1 MRRSARGRILVALT
15 LAAALVATAGAHANA
30 TGAPENAAVNGCTC
44 HGNEPSSD
52 ASVELTG
59 LPDAYEAGTDYAL
72 TFTVSGP
79 EALAIGQNE
88 GGFQVIVSAGSLQPS
103 SNAERNL
110 NETTLTHGSAGNDQR
125 SWDFTWS
132 SPTGS
137 AALQPVTF
145 WYAGNAVNGDTTTQ
159 NDAWNKAM
167 ATVPSASNQTGNG
180 TSPTDPADGDSP
192 ALGLA
197 LAGVSVAAA
206 VVAFRRFDSDN

>member
-1 MRRSARGRILVALT
+1 MRGRVRGRVIVVLT
-15 LAAALVATAGAHANA
+15 LAAALAATAGAHANA
-30 TGAPENAAVNGCTC
+30 GGAPENAAVNGCTC

-52 ASVELTG
+52 AAVELGG
-59 LPDAYEAGTDYAL
+59 LPDAYDAGTDYEL
-72 TFTVSGP
+72 TLSVSGP
-79 EALAIGQNE
+79 EALPIGQNE

-103 SNAERNL
+103 SNAEQNL

-137 AALQPVTF
+137 AATQPVTF
-145 WYAGNAVNGDTTTQ
+145 WYAGNAVNGDTTNQ
-159 NDAWNKAM
+159 NDAWNKEV
-167 ATVPSASNQTGNG
+167 ATVASASNQTGNG
-180 TSPTDPADGDSP
+180 TSPTSPDGDSP

-206 VVAFRRFDSDN
+206 AIAFGRLGSDD